1 MRSDDVDLSIRGPIM
16 AAVYEI
22 LLGGAMQQR
31 IAGAVPAEQ
40 ITDVHFRTLMADPV
54 ATIEQA
60 YAALGVP
67 FHDSMRSSIPAYLES
82 KPKGKFGIHPDP
94 LASASTSRACERS
107 SPTTSNTTAS
117 NWTHERSS
125 RRSGRL

>member
-1 MRSDDVDLSIRGPIM
+1 M

-67 FHDSMRSSIPAYLES
+67 FHESMQVDSGVSRVQTQ
-82 KPKGKFGIHPDP
+82 GKVRHPS
-94 LASASTSRACERS
+94 L
-107 SPTTSNTTAS
+107 
-117 NWTHERSS
+117 
-125 RRSGRL
+125 

>member
-1 MRSDDVDLSIRGPIM
+1 
-16 AAVYEI
+16 
-22 LLGGAMQQR
+22 MQQR

-67 FHDSMRSSIPAYLES
+67 FDSMRSSIPAYLES
-82 KPKGKFGIHPDP
+82 KPKGKFGIH
-94 LASASTSRACERS
+94 R
-107 SPTTSNTTAS
+107 
-117 NWTHERSS
+117 
-125 RRSGRL
+125 

>member
-67 FHDSMRSSIPAYLES
+67 FHESMRSSIPAYLES
-82 KPKGKFGIHPDP
+82 KPKESSASIATTP

-107 SPTTSNTTAS
+107 SPTTSSTTAS
-117 NWTHERSS
+117 NWSTHE
-125 RRSGRL
+125 

>member
-1 MRSDDVDLSIRGPIM
+1 M

-31 IAGAVPAEQ
+31 IAGAVLAEQ

-67 FHDSMRSSIPAYLES
+67 FDESMRRSIPAYLEVQTQ
-82 KPKGKFGIHPDP
+82 GKVRHPS
-94 LASASTSRACERS
+94 L
-107 SPTTSNTTAS
+107 
-117 NWTHERSS
+117 
-125 RRSGRL
+125 